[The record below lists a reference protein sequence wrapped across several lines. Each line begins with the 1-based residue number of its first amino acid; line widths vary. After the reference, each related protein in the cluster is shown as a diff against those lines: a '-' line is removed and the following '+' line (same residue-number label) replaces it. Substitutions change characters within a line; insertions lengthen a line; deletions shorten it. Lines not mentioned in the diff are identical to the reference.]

1 MDSLTLEQVKDLMD
15 AMERNKIQRFS
26 FKNKNFEIALE
37 GQEGHSSLSPGSYG
51 NSDLSGTNES
61 FASVVSETVNTG
73 EKEPAVLGQVV
84 TSPIVGT
91 FYSAPSPDKPPYVSV
106 GKEVASGDT
115 LFIIESMKLMN
126 EVTSEH
132 TGTVAEILV
141 EDGQPVEFGQPILRI
156 K

>member
-1 MDSLTLEQVKDLMD
+1 MDSLTLEQIKDLME
-15 AMERNKIQRFS
+15 AMEKNKIQSFS
-26 FKNKNFEIALE
+26 FQNKNFEIELK
-37 GQEGHSSLSPGSYG
+37 GHSSDHPSSHENATNKPVTSGEDGTAEIQEDKPIISP
-51 NSDLSGTNES
+51 
-61 FASVVSETVNTG
+61 
-73 EKEPAVLGQVV
+73 GQVV

-91 FYSAPSPDKPPYVSV
+91 FYSAPAPDKPPYVSV

-141 EDGQPVEFGQPILRI
+141 EDGQPVEYGQPILRL